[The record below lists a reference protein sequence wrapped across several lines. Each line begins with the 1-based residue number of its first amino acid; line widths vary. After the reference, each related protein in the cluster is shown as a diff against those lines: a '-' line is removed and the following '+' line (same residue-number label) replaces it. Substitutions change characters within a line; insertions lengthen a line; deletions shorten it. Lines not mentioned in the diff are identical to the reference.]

1 VLTTRFFAAENFRE
15 IVQQAKDHESETAE
29 SRSRNNAPF
38 SLTCDGIRTHSDLD
52 IYEFSSRLVCPL
64 HMSPALKSASSD
76 ELFSVSIFLRLVSIV
91 LLCSALVCEA
101 AESPAGRW
109 EGSIQI
115 PGSEFPLIVDLERVA
130 GKAWAG
136 SIIIPGLGVKGA
148 PLTELSVG
156 DSGISFTIKA
166 ALASER
172 TGQAKFRGRVT
183 SAGQLTGD
191 FLQAGNTAPF
201 VLQKIGPPQV
211 ELPRKST
218 ANSQELEGEWKGDY
232 EMDGYPRHV
241 TLTLANHK
249 PGGASA
255 QLVIAGKKSNNAAVE
270 LVTEERGF
278 LTIKSSEFG
287 ITYEGRFRKE
297 AGEING
303 TFTIGPFEL
312 PLVLRRLPGN
322 AR

>member
-1 VLTTRFFAAENFRE
+1 M
-15 IVQQAKDHESETAE
+15 
-29 SRSRNNAPF
+29 
-38 SLTCDGIRTHSDLD
+38 SD
-52 IYEFSSRLVCPL
+52 
-64 HMSPALKSASSD
+64 
-76 ELFSVSIFLRLVSIV
+76 FLRLASIV
-91 LLCSALVCEA
+91 LLCSALACEA
-101 AESPAGRW
+101 AESAAGRW

-115 PGSEFPLIVDLERVA
+115 PGSEFPVIVDLDQVA
-130 GKAWAG
+130 GKDWAG

-148 PLTELSVG
+148 PLTDLSVG
-156 DSGISFTIKA
+156 DSGISFTINA

-172 TGQAKFRGRVT
+172 TGQPKFRGRMT
-183 SAGQLTGD
+183 SVGELTGD

-218 ANSQELEGEWKGDY
+218 VISQELEGQWKGDY

-255 QLVIAGKKSNNAAVE
+255 QLVIVGKRTNNAPVE

-278 LTIKSSEFG
+278 LTIKSPEFG
-287 ITYEGRFRKE
+287 IIYEGRFRKE
-297 AGEING
+297 AGEIKG
-303 TFTIGPFEL
+303 TFTMGPFEL
-312 PLVLRRLPGN
+312 PLVLRRLPAN